1 MLSTGDKVPN
11 FELSDQNG
19 LKHDA
24 KRLKGK
30 RYLVYFYPKDA
41 TPGCTVQA
49 CGLQSDLE
57 QFNALGI
64 PVFGVSMDTVASH
77 RKFAD
82 KYGLRYPLLAD
93 TDKTMIEAF
102 GVWVEKSMYGK
113 KYMGISRS
121 SFLVGADGKIE
132 QVWEK
137 VNTKSHAQDV
147 LDFIHGGKTSA
158 SPAAKTPARKT
169 NGEKQSALVKK
180 AVVLKKPALKK
191 ATASKAT
198 VKKATAP
205 KAPLKKAPV
214 KKSVKKK

>member
-1 MLSTGDKVPN
+1 MLSSGDKVPN
-11 FELSDQNG
+11 FELSDQND

-30 RYLVYFYPKDA
+30 RYLVYFYPKDS

-64 PVFGVSMDTVASH
+64 PVFGVSMDSVASH

-82 KYGLRYPLLAD
+82 KYGLRFPLLAD
-93 TDKTMIEAF
+93 TDRTMIEAF

-121 SFLVGADGKIE
+121 SFLIGADGKIE

-137 VNTKSHAQDV
+137 VNTKSHAQEV
-147 LDFIHGGKTSA
+147 LDFITDSKTA
-158 SPAAKTPARKT
+158 VKPAAKEPVKKSS
-169 NGEKQSALVKK
+169 GDKQSALVKK
-180 AVVLKKPALKK
+180 AVALKKPVVKKSPASKSTAKK
-191 ATASKAT
+191 AA
-198 VKKATAP
+198 AP
-205 KAPLKKAPV
+205 KAPAKKT
-214 KKSVKKK
+214 VKKK